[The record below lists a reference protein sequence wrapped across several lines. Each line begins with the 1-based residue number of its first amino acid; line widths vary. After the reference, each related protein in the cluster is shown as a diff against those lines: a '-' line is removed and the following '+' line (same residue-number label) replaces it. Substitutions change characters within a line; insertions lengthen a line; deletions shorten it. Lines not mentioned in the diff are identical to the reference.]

1 MSRCCCTASAIEPMH
16 RYGPDHHNRE
26 IVRVWL
32 EEHHSVSAAFRSA
45 RGRSLGDVAM
55 STIPRLVSE
64 LLPRECQRLGAP
76 TMGMTSSD
84 SRVEIIFEIA
94 RGCIW

>member
-1 MSRCCCTASAIEPMH
+1 
-16 RYGPDHHNRE
+16 
-26 IVRVWL
+26 
-32 EEHHSVSAAFRSA
+32 
-45 RGRSLGDVAM
+45 M